1 LAKPI
6 TRLPQT
12 ERAGKKL
19 HNGFLWGFLRASED
33 PIRALNNH
41 AKRFALIGHN
51 PTGTNAW
58 EKYCEI
64 IADHLSKAGWSLGG
78 CVSAS
83 RMRALTQ
90 ARPNPK

>member
-12 ERAGKKL
+12 ECAGKKL

-58 EKYCEI
+58 EN
-64 IADHLSKAGWSLGG
+64 IAKSSLTISAKPVGVWGAASQRAG
-78 CVSAS
+78 C
-83 RMRALTQ
+83 
-90 ARPNPK
+90 AR